1 MPTVRT
7 ILFPLELVEASR
19 DIVPWVNLMAEQFQ
33 SEVHVLHVIP
43 DPGYWGVAY
52 GISPKHLDDEPFLIR
67 RAEEKAGS
75 FCVENMAEGLT
86 FKIQAVVGD
95 PPEEILRY
103 AKEQDIS
110 MIVMGATG
118 RRGLEKAVFGSVA
131 DHVIRS
137 SSVPVLCVH
146 PPKQK

>member
-33 SEVHVLHVIP
+33 AEVHVLHVIP

-67 RAEEKAGS
+67 RAEEKAGT

-95 PPEEILRY
+95 PSEEILRY
-103 AKEQDIS
+103 AEEQDIS

-131 DHVIRS
+131 DHVVRS
-137 SSVPVLCVH
+137 SPVPVLCVH
-146 PPKQK
+146 PPKAT